1 MPGVQPGRSC
11 RRRFLMEDNQQIKE
25 AEIDLREVIAAVWA
39 KMYLVI
45 LAAVIFGG
53 LIYVFTKFFVT
64 PMYTSNTKVYI
75 LNRTS
80 QNSEIVNTAD
90 LNSSTYLTQDYL
102 QLVTARPV
110 MQEVIDELGLG
121 MTTSRLAATISV
133 TNPADTRYIVINVTH
148 EDPAMAQAIADAVR
162 VSSAEYITKIMAIQA
177 VNTVE
182 EADLPVSPSSPS
194 VRRDTFLGA
203 VLGAMLAVILIVI
216 RFMLN
221 DTIKDSEDVERY
233 LGLSVL
239 GVIPKEDDAMETSR
253 TRKSKKRKAK
263 RK

>member
-1 MPGVQPGRSC
+1 MPVVKLKDKTQHFQFDEAIKMLRTNVEFAGENVQAVCITSC
-11 RRRFLMEDNQQIKE
+11 LPNEGK
-25 AEIDLREVIAAVWA
+25 
-39 KMYLVI
+39 
-45 LAAVIFGG
+45 
-53 LIYVFTKFFVT
+53 
-64 PMYTSNTKVYI
+64 S
-75 LNRTS
+75 S
-80 QNSEIVNTAD
+80 IVA
-90 LNSSTYLTQDYL
+90 
-102 QLVTARPV
+102 
-110 MQEVIDELGLG
+110 
-121 MTTSRLAATISV
+121 RLAES
-133 TNPADTRYIVINVTH
+133 
-148 EDPAMAQAIADAVR
+148 MAQAIADAVR
-162 VSSAEYITKIMAIQA
+162 ASSAEYITKIMAIQA

-253 TRKSKKRKAK
+253 SRKSRKRKAK

>member
-1 MPGVQPGRSC
+1 MD
-11 RRRFLMEDNQQIKE
+11 DNQQIKE

-121 MTTSRLAATISV
+121 MTTNRLASTISV

-182 EADLPVSPSSPS
+182 
-194 VRRDTFLGA
+194 A

>member
-1 MPGVQPGRSC
+1 MD
-11 RRRFLMEDNQQIKE
+11 DNQQIKE

-121 MTTSRLAATISV
+121 MTTNRLASTIL
-133 TNPADTRYIVINVTH
+133 
-148 EDPAMAQAIADAVR
+148 
-162 VSSAEYITKIMAIQA
+162 AIQA

>member
-1 MPGVQPGRSC
+1 
-11 RRRFLMEDNQQIKE
+11 MEDNQQIKE

-121 MTTSRLAATISV
+121 MTTNRLAATISV
-133 TNPADTRYIVINVTH
+133 TNP
-148 EDPAMAQAIADAVR
+148 AVR

-182 EADLPVSPSSPS
+182 EADLPVSPSSPA

-239 GVIPKEDDAMETSR
+239 GVIPREDDAMETSR
-253 TRKSKKRKAK
+253 TRKSRKRKAK

>member
-1 MPGVQPGRSC
+1 MD
-11 RRRFLMEDNQQIKE
+11 DNQQIKE

-121 MTTSRLAATISV
+121 MTTNRLASTISV

-162 VSSAEYITKIMAIQA
+162 VSSAE
-177 VNTVE
+177 
-182 EADLPVSPSSPS
+182 
-194 VRRDTFLGA
+194 
-203 VLGAMLAVILIVI
+203 
-216 RFMLN
+216 
-221 DTIKDSEDVERY
+221 
-233 LGLSVL
+233 
-239 GVIPKEDDAMETSR
+239 
-253 TRKSKKRKAK
+253 
-263 RK
+263 